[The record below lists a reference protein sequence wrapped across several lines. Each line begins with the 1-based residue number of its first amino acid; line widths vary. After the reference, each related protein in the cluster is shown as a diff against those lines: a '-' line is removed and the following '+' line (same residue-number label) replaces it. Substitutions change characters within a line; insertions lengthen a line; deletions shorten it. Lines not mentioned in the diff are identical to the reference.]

1 MRMTEEESYVVDK
14 ERCPKCADQGR
25 DNSCDNLAV
34 YSDGHKFCFACE
46 HYVKGN
52 MTNED
57 YTPPT
62 PKAFTPVPDGE
73 CEAIPDRGI
82 NEKTA
87 RKFGYQ
93 TIRRGGEVFHAS
105 SVYRNGQMVGQHVRG
120 SGKRFKWVGKPKGCE
135 MFGQHLFHGGKS
147 LTITEGEIDA
157 MTVYQVNG
165 GFPVVSLPNG
175 VQSAVRSI
183 KDNLEWIN
191 TFNEVV
197 LMFDMDEPGQKAA
210 KEVAGL
216 LAGGKAKI
224 ANLGGHKDANEAYLA
239 NDSKAIVNAFFNA
252 TSWSPDEILH
262 VSQVTED
269 KDNPD
274 EVWEYPWDSMTE
286 RLLGQKTGELI
297 LWSSG
302 TGSGKSTILRQVAHH
317 HLSQGRSLGMI
328 MLEES
333 PMETKE
339 DLLSLQMGKPV
350 RIVRQQRQ
358 LNELRAKM
366 GKPPIAAINAEYT
379 PEEYAEAESWLNQQ
393 DLHLYN
399 HLGHNAVQN
408 IKTRMEFMAISL
420 GLKVIMLDHIT
431 ALATGLL
438 TDQNSNERL
447 IIDDLLLFM
456 RSLAE
461 RTGVH
466 FDIVSQLKKSDKAF
480 EEGSR
485 ITLQD
490 LKGSGNLGTVP
501 NTIIS
506 LERNRQ
512 DQDPIIANTTLLR
525 CLKGRNMPGASGIA
539 GALYYDKETARLTE
553 VSVHEGDDGVVT
565 GDVNPFGGI

>member
-1 MRMTEEESYVVDK
+1 MNK
-14 ERCPKCADQGR
+14 EDIPRREPK
-25 DNSCDNLAV
+25 
-34 YSDGHKFCFACE
+34 E
-46 HYVKGN
+46 
-52 MTNED
+52 
-57 YTPPT
+57 
-62 PKAFTPVPDGE
+62 FTPVSGE
-73 CEAIPDRGI
+73 AAAVPERGI
-82 NEKTA
+82 TEKTT
-87 RKFGYQ
+87 RKFGYL
-93 TIRRGGEVFHAS
+93 TVNKNGEEFHAS
-105 SVYRNGQMVGQHVRG
+105 SVYRNRELVGQHIRG
-120 SGKRFKWVGKPKGCE
+120 SGKRFKWIGSPKGCE
-135 MFGQHLFHGGKS
+135 MWGQHLFQAGGKK

-157 MTVYQVNG
+157 MTVFQING
-165 GFPVVSLPNG
+165 GWPVVSLPNG

-183 KDNLEWIN
+183 KDNLEWISS
-191 TFNEVV
+191 FGEVII
-197 LMFDMDEPGQKAA
+197 MFDMDEPGQKAA
-210 KEVAGL
+210 KEVAGI
-216 LAGGKAKI
+216 LASGKAKI
-224 ANLGGHKDANEAYLA
+224 ASLPCKDANECLMK
-239 NDSKAIVNAFFNA
+239 NMSKAVADAPFQA
-252 TSWSPDEILH
+252 AAWSPDEILH
-262 VSQVTED
+262 VSQVVED
-269 KDNPD
+269 NDNPD
-274 EVWEYPWDSMTE
+274 EVWEYPWDHMTE
-286 RLLGQKTGELI
+286 RLLGQKTSELI

-317 HLSQGRSLGMI
+317 HLTQGRSLGMI

-339 DLLSLQMGKPV
+339 DLISLQMGKPV

-358 LNELRAKM
+358 LNQLRAKM

-379 PEEYAEAESWLNQQ
+379 PEEYAESEQWLNRQ

-408 IKTRMEFMAISL
+408 IKARMEYMAVSL

-512 DQDPIIANTTLLR
+512 DKDPIIANTTLLR

-539 GALYYDKETARLTE
+539 GALYYDKETSRLTE
-553 VSVHEGDDGVVT
+553 VSVHEGDDGKVVT
-565 GDVNPFGGI
+565 GDADPFGGI

>member
-14 ERCPKCADQGR
+14 EQCPKCAAQGR

-46 HYVKGN
+46 HFVKGN

-57 YTPPT
+57 HTPRP
-62 PKAFTPVPDGE
+62 PREFTPVHGE

-93 TIRRGGEVFHAS
+93 TIRRNNEVFHAS
-105 SVYRNGQMVGQHVRG
+105 AVYRQGELVGQHIRG
-120 SGKRFKWVGKPKGCE
+120 SGKRFKWLGSPKGCE
-135 MFGQHLFHGGKS
+135 MFGQHLFAGGKS
-147 LTITEGEIDA
+147 VTITEGEIDA

-191 TFNEVV
+191 GFNEIVI
-197 LMFDMDEPGQKAA
+197 MFDNDEPGQKAA
-210 KEVAGL
+210 KEVAAL

-239 NDSKAIVNAFFNA
+239 NDSKAIVNAFYNA

-262 VSQVTED
+262 ISQVTED
-269 KDNPD
+269 TNSPE
-274 EVWEYPWDSMTE
+274 EVWEYPWDNMTE
-286 RLLGQKTGELI
+286 RLLGQKTSELI

-317 HLSQGRSLGMI
+317 HLAQGRSLGMI

-339 DLLSLQMGKPV
+339 DLISLQMGKPV

-379 PEEYAEAESWLNQQ
+379 PEEYAEAEAWLNAK

-408 IKTRMEFMAISL
+408 IKSRMEHMAVSQ
-420 GLKVIMLDHIT
+420 GLQVIMLDHIT

-438 TDQNSNERL
+438 TDANNNERL

-490 LKGSGNLGTVP
+490 LKGSGNLGSVP

-512 DQDPIIANTTLLR
+512 DKDPIVANTTLLR

-539 GALYYDKETARLTE
+539 GALYYDKETSLLTE
-553 VSVHEGDDGVVT
+553 VSVHEGDDGKIET
-565 GDVNPFGGI
+565 GDANPFGGI